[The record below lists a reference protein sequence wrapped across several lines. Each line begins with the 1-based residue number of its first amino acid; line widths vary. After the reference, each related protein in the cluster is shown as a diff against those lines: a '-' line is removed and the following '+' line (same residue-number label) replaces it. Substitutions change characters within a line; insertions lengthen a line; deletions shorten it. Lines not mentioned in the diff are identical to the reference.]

1 MQAPSPQFA
10 SLMQHAVAYACRKH
24 RHQTR
29 KDGFT
34 PYASHV
40 VRVAFTANV
49 LFGSQSEVVLLAA
62 LLHDLIE
69 DTTTD
74 YEDIEDR
81 FGPAVAIAVAALTKN
96 MALPEAERE
105 REYDLALSRGPW
117 EALVVKL
124 ADVYD
129 NFCDLE
135 TYPIAERAEQT
146 RKARERCER
155 AITLAQPHA
164 AHHPELQ
171 AGIVMV
177 RGLLQA

>member
-1 MQAPSPQFA
+1 MQ
-10 SLMQHAVAYACRKH
+10 LAVAYASRKH
-24 RHQTR
+24 RHQVR

-40 VRVAFTANV
+40 VRVAMTATL
-49 LFGSQSEVVLLAA
+49 LFGSASQTVLLAA

-74 YEDIEDR
+74 YEDISDR
-81 FGPAVAIAVAALTKN
+81 FGEAVAEAVVALTKN
-96 MALPEAERE
+96 MALPEAQRE
-105 REYDLALSRGPW
+105 QEYDARLASGPW

-129 NFCDLE
+129 NVCDLE

-155 AITLAQPHA
+155 AVALASKHEGA
-164 AHHPELQ
+164 HPEI
-171 AGIVMV
+171 ARGIAMV
-177 RGLLQA
+177 RELLRSTASG